1 MVAMLLCGQEEV
13 AARASGAG
21 GIISLLASSCFVSPP
36 FLYLFRLA
44 LDYGFSFLFW
54 EVAPLAKIF
63 HIDIDSFAL
72 EFMHGGTTQF
82 RWRSSVLGYG
92 SDIFS
97 FLDLSCGLF
106 AQLWGC
112 WINSSIRRLRRCCSY
127 LVGGGELW
135 RLVLRIS
142 TVPWRCFLFRS
153 SQIPCCCHVLDPL
166 IGGDGLSRPSSTLN
180 FLFGCFTV
188 DTGGLLNE
196 SRASDTSVLKVG
208 KRCPD
213 CGLDRDS
220 VTFESSVSGLV
231 FGVEIRPNFGDEGVG
246 VQYSRAISYSVS
258 VFCPPSLSVRMELQ
272 CWG

>member
-1 MVAMLLCGQEEV
+1 MAMKKANKLTQTAMIKQILKRCSSLGKKQSNEYSEDENGHPLDV
-13 AARASGAG
+13 PKGHFVVYVGENRVSSSGVRCWRHPL
-21 GIISLLASSCFVSPP
+21 SPLLASFCFVSPP

-44 LDYGFSFLFW
+44 LDYGFRFLFR

-63 HIDIDSFAL
+63 HIDIDSVAL
-72 EFMHGGTTQF
+72 EFMHGGTHIVGLLDQLLYSTAAV
-82 RWRSSVLGYG
+82 VLGE
-92 SDIFS
+92 
-97 FLDLSCGLF
+97 
-106 AQLWGC
+106 
-112 WINSSIRRLRRCCSY
+112 LRT
-127 LVGGGELW
+127 L
-135 RLVLRIS
+135 
-142 TVPWRCFLFRS
+142 
-153 SQIPCCCHVLDPL
+153 IPCCCHVLDPL
-166 IGGDGLSRPSSTLN
+166 LGGDGLSCRSSTLN

-231 FGVEIRPNFGDEGVG
+231 FGVEIRPKFGDEGVG
-246 VQYSRAISYSVS
+246 VQYSRAIRYSVS
-258 VFCPPSLSVRMELQ
+258 VFCPPSLSVRMKLQ